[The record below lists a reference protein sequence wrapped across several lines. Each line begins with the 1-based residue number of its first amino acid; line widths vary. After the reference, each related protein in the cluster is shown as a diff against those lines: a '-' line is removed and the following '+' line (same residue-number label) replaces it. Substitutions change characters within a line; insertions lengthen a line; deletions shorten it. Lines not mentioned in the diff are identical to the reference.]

1 MNHEPGRDLREQ
13 VRSRYAEA
21 PDACTLPTAER
32 PLRAADFAAL
42 FKDAVHVE
50 RPEPTRLHLD
60 LRPGAEV
67 AARAAGL
74 AAAETECC
82 SFFTFALTATGGAL
96 SLDVTV
102 PAAPTAILDALAGL
116 NAAAARS

>member
-1 MNHEPGRDLREQ
+1 MNQ
-13 VRSRYAEA
+13 AWV
-21 PDACTLPTAER
+21 PDSCTLPTAER

-42 FKDAVHVE
+42 ITDGVQGAE

-67 AARAAGL
+67 AARVAGL

-96 SLDVTV
+96 SLDITV
-102 PAAPTAILDALAGL
+102 PAAHTAILDALAGL
-116 NAAAARS
+116 GPDPAQSPAGG

>member
-1 MNHEPGRDLREQ
+1 MNQ
-13 VRSRYAEA
+13 AWV
-21 PDACTLPTAER
+21 PDSCTLPTAER

-42 FKDAVHVE
+42 FTDAVQRAE

-82 SFFTFALTATGGAL
+82 SFFTFAVSRPAPDLVV
-96 SLDVTV
+96 LDIEV
-102 PAAPTAILDALAGL
+102 PDAHVAVLDAFD
-116 NAAAARS
+116 ARAVAVRGGR

>member
-1 MNHEPGRDLREQ
+1 MNQAWAPG
-13 VRSRYAEA
+13 S
-21 PDACTLPTAER
+21 CTLPTAER
-32 PLRAADFAAL
+32 PLRAADFATL
-42 FKDAVHVE
+42 FSDVVQRAE
-50 RPEPTRLHLD
+50 RAEPTRLHLD

-67 AARAAGL
+67 AARVAGL

-102 PAAPTAILDALAGL
+102 PAAHTAILDALAGL
-116 NAAAARS
+116 GPVPDQSPAGG